1 MLGWAQTSLFNR
13 HISFPIASW
22 RVSDTVDDRAARQRD
37 RLERWYDRKFV
48 ESKSYIWVRVTP
60 CSSTDWDQLSS
71 GKLCV
76 GILEDRLNVGQ
87 QWWPA
92 APGVGSMNIT
102 SRLQKWFFFCLA
114 LVRQHGVQYHQHYV
128 GYFPLCISWIWF
140 FFFVSGQGQSLP
152 QSTATHPMADME
164 KTETDRS
171 QTCMVTEVGTL
182 ESLMRYE
189 RGLLSM

>member
-1 MLGWAQTSLFNR
+1 MIWMLGWAQTSLFNR

-48 ESKSYIWVRVTP
+48 KSKSYIWVRITP
-60 CSSTDWDQLSS
+60 CSSTDWGQLSS

-76 GILEDRLNVGQ
+76 RILEDRLNGGQ

-92 APGVGSMNIT
+92 APGVGSMSIT

-114 LVRQHGVQYHQHYV
+114 LVRQHGVQCHQHHV

-140 FFFVSGQGQSLP
+140 FFFLSLDQGRVYRSLQLP
-152 QSTATHPMADME
+152 TQWQIWRRQRQ
-164 KTETDRS
+164 TDPRHVWW
-171 QTCMVTEVGTL
+171 QKL
-182 ESLMRYE
+182 EHWKV
-189 RGLLSM
+189 